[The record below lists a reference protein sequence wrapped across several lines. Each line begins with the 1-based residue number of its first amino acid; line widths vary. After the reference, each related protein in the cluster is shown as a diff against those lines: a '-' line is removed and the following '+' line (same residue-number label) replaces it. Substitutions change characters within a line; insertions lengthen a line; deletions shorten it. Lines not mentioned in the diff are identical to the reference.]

1 MTPKHPKYPVKMDSI
16 STLPPPPSHILDAAL
31 KEEAKYV
38 GEMGAKILTI
48 KEAEPY
54 FKDILFRAKIGARL
68 SPIGE
73 AITKNLQRLRK
84 ELERGANGLIVQR
97 DEFGDAIER
106 MIENNRSQRRQV
118 IVVVNIIEP
127 VWAEEGAKNVRKAQ
141 EWTKKHL
148 EKEAFKI
155 VAFKNG
161 KVPKLREFG
170 AREFIESHY
179 DSIRL
184 DRAAKWGETMPP
196 QEVTRPQRM
205 WLDSQYGG
213 RYNGWSTDLI
223 MGHDSIFEG
232 ISVWTGLEIWKKN
245 KYEKINY
252 LTFQR
257 KYEDMINADFIKP
270 MPFQRQTYD
279 KFAPLHRAIVFM
291 DKWRYQR
298 DSF

>member
-1 MTPKHPKYPVKMDSI
+1 MDSI

-54 FKDILFRAKIGARL
+54 FKDILFRLKIGARV

-73 AITKNLQRLRK
+73 IITKNLQRLQK
-84 ELERGANGLIVQR
+84 ELERGGGGA
-97 DEFGDAIER
+97 DAVER
-106 MIENNRSQRRQV
+106 AIGRGAVTSPVNA
-118 IVVVNIIEP
+118 VVGSIEP
-127 VWAEEGAKNVRKAQ
+127 FWAEDGAKRVAKLRY
-141 EWTKKHL
+141 WTSNHMK
-148 EKEAFKI
+148 KEAFKI

-161 KVPKLREFG
+161 KVPKLRRIG
-170 AREFIESHY
+170 ALDFIEIHY

-184 DRAAKWGETMPP
+184 DRTSKMTRAAP
-196 QEVTRPQRM
+196 QDQIQIHRIYY
-205 WLDSQYGG
+205 DSYYGARYGG
-213 RYNGWSTDLI
+213 WSEEFC
-223 MGHDSIFEG
+223 MGHDSLLEG

-245 KYEKINY
+245 KYEKTNY

-270 MPFQRQTYD
+270 MPIQHQTYH
-279 KFAPLHRAIVFM
+279 KLSSPSKAVLFLAKHQYRNFGG
-291 DKWRYQR
+291 Y
-298 DSF
+298 